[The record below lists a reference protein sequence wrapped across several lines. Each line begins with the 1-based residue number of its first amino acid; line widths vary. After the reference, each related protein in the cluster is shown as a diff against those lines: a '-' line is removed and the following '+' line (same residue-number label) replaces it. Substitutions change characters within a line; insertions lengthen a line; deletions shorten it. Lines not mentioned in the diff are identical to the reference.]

1 MTTIIKTHRVSRSF
15 RASRVCCAATL
26 VALAFP
32 ALALAQ
38 SGAVWH
44 GQTPPG
50 LVTPINYRV
59 EVESVLGSSQGAD
72 MESRPF
78 TATSTVRLQPAAPPF
93 TTIRFVDLSIQFGPG
108 CYNLEFYCSPM
119 SGCMPMTVEIEFT
132 TMALST
138 PTTVTLDASGA
149 FALAATFD
157 VQTVGTMGGTQT
169 GSFDSWGTIPI
180 TLTGRFDHADS
191 TATLDSLFASEFPF
205 PAPASTLPIGVTA
218 VTFTRFLF
226 NKGNRLVGP
235 LMVADPADINADGQV
250 NGLDLG
256 ILVAGWGSA
265 GAADINNDGVV
276 NGADMGLLL
285 SAWD

>member
-1 MTTIIKTHRVSRSF
+1 MTTKTHSGSRSF
-15 RASRVCCAATL
+15 RASRACCAATL

-50 LVTPINYRV
+50 LVTPINCRV
-59 EVESVLGSSQGAD
+59 EVESVLGSSQDAD

-93 TTIRFVDLSIQFGPG
+93 TTLRFVDLSIQFGPG
-108 CYNLEFYCSPM
+108 GYNFEFYCSPT

-132 TMALST
+132 TMTLST

-157 VQTVGTMGGTQT
+157 VQTVGVMSGTQT
-169 GSFDSWGTIPI
+169 GSFDACGTIPI

-205 PAPASTLPIGVTA
+205 PAPHSALPMGVTA
-218 VTFTRFLF
+218 FTFTRFLF

-235 LMVADPADINADGQV
+235 WMAADPADINADGQV

-256 ILVAGWGSA
+256 ILVAGWGNA

-276 NGADMGLLL
+276 NGTDLGMLLGG
-285 SAWD
+285 WG